1 MWASGCSLPARSIW
15 GADGTSVVST
25 THTVVEV
32 TFVAGSGGFVA
43 RVGLDGLPD
52 ARRRA
57 LDRGRHAVLGA
68 GLRLCRTAAGRR
80 LRQLALLRRLRRPLA
95 GRPLGLRRSLVGGSS
110 RGFGGGLRRP
120 LARRAFRL
128 RLLLTRAVVGLGG
141 SRLRGSL
148 NDGSSLGSHLRRPL
162 TAALRLRLRLRS
174 LLLTRAVVGRGNHGV
189 PIRIGVALRPAPPA
203 RRL

>member
-1 MWASGCSLPARSIW
+1 MRASGCSLPARSIW

-68 GLRLCRTAAGRR
+68 GLRLCRAAAGRGV
-80 LRQLALLRRLRRPLA
+80 RQL
-95 GRPLGLRRSLVGGSS
+95 GV
-110 RGFGGGLRRP
+110 
-120 LARRAFRL
+120 
-128 RLLLTRAVVGLGG
+128 
-141 SRLRGSL
+141 LRGVR
-148 NDGSSLGSHLRRPL
+148 GPRAWRP
-162 TAALRLRLRLRS
+162 
-174 LLLTRAVVGRGNHGV
+174 RA
-189 PIRIGVALRPAPPA
+189 
-203 RRL
+203 